1 MNRMRHLLAAILLL
15 PAALL
20 AQTTPQRL
28 TLAEAEAL
36 WQEHNRELQ
45 LARTAVSGAEADVLS
60 AGQRPNPQVSLN
72 ITQIAPWSGY
82 GAGPWKDKKMDNVLR
97 LDQLVER
104 GGKRDLRIKGA
115 DARLD
120 ASRFDLDDTGRQ
132 QLQALQQTY
141 FDLHLSQ
148 EKRRLAGELAANY
161 DKSLDTGRLR
171 LKAGDI
177 SQVDLARLQI
187 DKSRADNEARQTQ
200 AELEQAQ
207 VALAY
212 LIGRERDAGQLV
224 AADDWPPLGNHHLKR
239 GELDQRPDVAAARL
253 RVAAAE
259 AARDLAK
266 AQKTRDVTLGVQ
278 YEHNMQSE
286 PTNSYGFGV
295 SVPLFIFHEYEG
307 DIARAAADLTAARL
321 LYERTLAQAVGSAD
335 QAGSALRSAE
345 ERLRR
350 LETGL
355 LADAERVAKAA
366 ELAYSRGAMNLMDLL
381 DARRTLRQIQ
391 IETAT
396 AHADHAKA
404 LAAWRLQADYGNTK

>member
-1 MNRMRHLLAAILLL
+1 MNCMRQILALLVLL
-15 PAALL
+15 PVAVL
-20 AQTTPQRL
+20 AQTAQRL
-28 TLAEAEAL
+28 TLAEATTL
-36 WQEHNRELQ
+36 WQEQNRELQ
-45 LARTAVSGAEADVLS
+45 LARTAVAGAEADVLT
-60 AGQRPNPQVSLN
+60 AGQVPNPQVSLN
-72 ITQIAPWSGY
+72 VTQISPWSGY

-120 ASRFDLDDTGRQ
+120 ASRYDLDDTGRQ
-132 QLQALQQTY
+132 QLLTLQLTY
-141 FDLHLSQ
+141 FDLRLAQ
-148 EKRRLAGELAANY
+148 DKRHLAGELAAAY
-161 DKSLDTGRLR
+161 EKSLDTGRLR

-177 SQVDLARLQI
+177 SQVELSRLQI
-187 DKSRADNEARQTQ
+187 DKSRADNDARQTQ

-212 LIGRERDAGQLV
+212 LLGRESDAAQLV
-224 AADDWPPLGNHHLKR
+224 AADNWPPLADNPLKR
-239 GELDQRPDVAAARL
+239 GDLEQRPDVAAARL

-266 AQKTRDVTLGVQ
+266 AQKTRDVTLGLQ
-278 YEHNMQSE
+278 YEHNMQNE

-295 SVPLFIFHEYEG
+295 SIPLFIFHEYEG
-307 DIARAAADLTAARL
+307 DIARAEADLTTARL
-321 LYERTLAQAVGSAD
+321 LYERTLAQAVGSSD
-335 QAGSALRSAE
+335 QASSALRSAD

-350 LETGL
+350 FATGL

-366 ELAYSRGAMNLMDLL
+366 ELAYNRGAMNLMDLL
-381 DARRTLRQIQ
+381 DARRTLRLIQ

-404 LAAWRLQADYGNTK
+404 LAAWRLQADYGKTK

>member
-1 MNRMRHLLAAILLL
+1 MRQILALLVLL
-15 PAALL
+15 PVAVL
-20 AQTTPQRL
+20 AQTPQRL
-28 TLAEAEAL
+28 TLAEATTL

-45 LARTAVSGAEADVLS
+45 LARTAVAGAEADVLT
-60 AGQRPNPQVSLN
+60 AGQVPNPQVSLN
-72 ITQIAPWSGY
+72 VTQISPWSGY

-104 GGKRDLRIKGA
+104 GGKRELRIKGA

-120 ASRFDLDDTGRQ
+120 ASRCDLDDTGRQ
-132 QLQALQQTY
+132 QLLTLQQTY
-141 FDLHLSQ
+141 FDLRLAQ
-148 EKRRLAGELAANY
+148 EKRRLAGELAAVY
-161 DKSLDTGRLR
+161 EKSLDTGRLR

-177 SQVDLARLQI
+177 SQVELSRLQI
-187 DKSRADNEARQTQ
+187 DKSRADNDARQTQ

-212 LIGRERDAGQLV
+212 LIGRESDAAQLV
-224 AADDWPPLGNHHLKR
+224 AADDWPPLADNPLKR
-239 GELDQRPDVAAARL
+239 GDLEQRPDVAAARL

-266 AQKTRDVTLGVQ
+266 AQKTRDVTLGLQ
-278 YEHNMQSE
+278 YEHNMQNE

-307 DIARAAADLTAARL
+307 DIARAEADLATARL
-321 LYERTLAQAVGSAD
+321 LYERTLSQAVGSAD
-335 QAGSALRSAE
+335 QASSALRSADD
-345 ERLRR
+345 RLRR

-366 ELAYSRGAMNLMDLL
+366 ELAYNRGAMNLMDLL
-381 DARRTLRQIQ
+381 DARRTLRLIQ

-404 LAAWRLQADYGNTK
+404 LAAWRLQADYGKTK

>member
-1 MNRMRHLLAAILLL
+1 MNRMRPLLAAILLL
-15 PAALL
+15 PTVLL
-20 AQTTPQRL
+20 AQTSQPL

-36 WQEHNRELQ
+36 WQQHNRELQ
-45 LARTAVSGAEADVLS
+45 LAQTAVAGAEADTLT

-97 LDQLVER
+97 VDQLIER
-104 GGKRDLRIKGA
+104 GGKRDLRLKGA

-120 ASRFDLDDTGRQ
+120 ASRHDLDDTGRQ
-132 QLQALQQTY
+132 QMLTLQQTY
-141 FDLHLSQ
+141 FDLRLAQ

-161 DKSLDTGRLR
+161 DKSLDTGRIR

-177 SQVDLARLQI
+177 SQVELARLQI

-200 AELEQAQ
+200 ADLEQAQ

-212 LIGRERDAGQLV
+212 LIGRERDADQLR
-224 AADDWPPLGNHHLKR
+224 ATDNWPSLGDQALKR
-239 GELDQRPDVAAARL
+239 SDLDQRPDVAAARL

-266 AQKTRDVTLGVQ
+266 AQKTRDVTVGIQ

-307 DIARAAADLTAARL
+307 DIARAEADLTTARL

-366 ELAYSRGAMNLMDLL
+366 ELAYNRGAMNLMDLL

-404 LAAWRLQADYGNTK
+404 LAAWRLQADYGKTK

>member
-1 MNRMRHLLAAILLL
+1 MNRMRLLLAAILLL

-20 AQTTPQRL
+20 AQTPQRL

-45 LARTAVSGAEADVLS
+45 LARSAISGAEADVLT
-60 AGQRPNPQVSLN
+60 AGQLPNPQVSLN
-72 ITQIAPWSGY
+72 ITQISPWSGY

-97 LDQLVER
+97 LDQLLER

-120 ASRFDLDDTGRQ
+120 ASRYDLDDTRRQ
-132 QLQALQQTY
+132 QLLALQQSY
-141 FDLHLSQ
+141 FDLRLAQ

-161 DKSLDTGRLR
+161 DKSLDTGRIR

-177 SQVDLARLQI
+177 SQVELSRLQI
-187 DKSRADNEARQTQ
+187 DKSRADNEVRQTQ

-207 VALAY
+207 VTLAY
-212 LIGRERDAGQLV
+212 LIGRERDAAQLA
-224 AADDWPPLGNHHLKR
+224 AADNWPPLGDHQLKR
-239 GELDQRPDVAAARL
+239 GDPEQRPDVAAARL

-266 AQKTRDVTLGVQ
+266 AQKTRDVTLGIQ
-278 YEHNMQSE
+278 YEHNLQNE

-295 SVPLFIFHEYEG
+295 SIPLFIFHEYEG
-307 DIARAAADLTAARL
+307 DIARAESDLTTARL
-321 LYERTLAQAVGSAD
+321 LYDRTLAQAVGSSD
-335 QAGSALRSAE
+335 QASSALRSAE

-396 AHADHAKA
+396 ARADYAKA
-404 LAAWRLQADYGNTK
+404 LAAWRLQADYGKAK

>member
-1 MNRMRHLLAAILLL
+1 MRRLLTALLL
-15 PAALL
+15 VPVAVL
-20 AQTTPQRL
+20 AQTPQRL
-28 TLAEAEAL
+28 SLAEAEAL

-45 LARTAVSGAEADVLS
+45 LARTAVTGAEADVLT
-60 AGQRPNPQVSLN
+60 AGQLPNPQVSLN
-72 ITQIAPWSGY
+72 ITQISPWSGY

-104 GGKRDLRIKGA
+104 GGKRDLRVKGA

-120 ASRFDLDDTGRQ
+120 ASRRDLDDTGRQ
-132 QLQALQQTY
+132 MLLSLQQTY
-141 FDLHLSQ
+141 YDLRLAQ
-148 EKRRLAGELAANY
+148 EKRRLAGESAATY
-161 DKSLDTGRLR
+161 DKGLETGRLR

-177 SQVDLARLQI
+177 SQVELSRLQI
-187 DKSRADNEARQTQ
+187 DKSRADNDARRTQ

-212 LIGRERDAGQLV
+212 LIGREGDAGLLV
-224 AADDWPPLGNHHLKR
+224 ADDSWPPLGDQQLKR
-239 GELDQRPDVAAARL
+239 GDLEQRPDVAAARL
-253 RVAAAE
+253 RMAAAE

-266 AQKTRDVTLGVQ
+266 AQKTRDVTVGVQ
-278 YEHNMQSE
+278 YEHNMQNE

-307 DIARAAADLTAARL
+307 DIARAEADLTAARL
-321 LYERTLAQAVGSAD
+321 IYERTMAQAVGSTD
-335 QAGSALRSAE
+335 QASSALRSAE

-355 LADAERVAKAA
+355 LADAERVARAA

-381 DARRTLRQIQ
+381 DARRTLRQVQ
-391 IETAT
+391 IEAAT
-396 AHADHAKA
+396 ARADYAKA
-404 LAAWRLQADYGNTK
+404 LAAWRLQADYGKTK

>member
-1 MNRMRHLLAAILLL
+1 MNRMRPFVTLLFLL
-15 PAALL
+15 PVAVL
-20 AQTTPQRL
+20 AQEPQRL
-28 TLAEAEAL
+28 TLAETETL

-45 LARTAVSGAEADVLS
+45 LARTAVAGAEADLLT
-60 AGQRPNPQVSLN
+60 AGQLPNPQVSLN
-72 ITQIAPWSGY
+72 ITQISPWSGY

-97 LDQLVER
+97 LDQLIER
-104 GGKRDLRIKGA
+104 GGKRDLRVKGA

-132 QLQALQQTY
+132 QLLSLRQTY
-141 FDLHLSQ
+141 FDLRLAQ

-161 DKSLDTGRLR
+161 DKSLDSGRLR

-177 SQVDLARLQI
+177 SQVELARLQI

-212 LIGRERDAGQLV
+212 LIGRERDAAQLV
-224 AADDWPPLGNHHLKR
+224 AADNWPPLGDKPLKR
-239 GELDQRPDVAAARL
+239 SDLEQRPDIAAARL
-253 RVAAAE
+253 RVTAAE

-266 AQKTRDVTLGVQ
+266 AQKTRDVTLGIQ
-278 YEHNMQSE
+278 YEHNMQNE

-307 DIARAAADLTAARL
+307 DIARAEADLTAARL
-321 LYERTLAQAVGSAD
+321 LYERTLAQAVGSSD
-335 QAGSALRSAE
+335 QAASALRSAE

-404 LAAWRLQADYGNTK
+404 LAAWRLQAEYGKTK

>member
-1 MNRMRHLLAAILLL
+1 MNRMRLLLAAILLL

-20 AQTTPQRL
+20 AQTPQRL

-45 LARTAVSGAEADVLS
+45 LARSAISGAEADVLT
-60 AGQRPNPQVSLN
+60 AGQLPNPQVSLN
-72 ITQIAPWSGY
+72 ITQISPWSGY

-97 LDQLVER
+97 LDQLLER

-120 ASRFDLDDTGRQ
+120 ASRYDLDDTRRQ
-132 QLQALQQTY
+132 QLLALQQSY
-141 FDLHLSQ
+141 FDLRLAQ

-161 DKSLDTGRLR
+161 DKSLDTGRIR

-177 SQVDLARLQI
+177 SQVELSRLQI
-187 DKSRADNEARQTQ
+187 DKSRADNEVRQTQ

-207 VALAY
+207 VTLAY
-212 LIGRERDAGQLV
+212 LIGRERDAAQLV
-224 AADDWPPLGNHHLKR
+224 AADNWPPLGDHQLKR
-239 GELDQRPDVAAARL
+239 GDPEQRPDVAAARL

-266 AQKTRDVTLGVQ
+266 AQKTRDVTLGIQ
-278 YEHNMQSE
+278 YEHNLQNE

-295 SVPLFIFHEYEG
+295 SIPLFIFHEYEG
-307 DIARAAADLTAARL
+307 DIARAEADLTTARL
-321 LYERTLAQAVGSAD
+321 LYDRTLAQAVGGSD
-335 QAGSALRSAE
+335 QASSALRSAE

-396 AHADHAKA
+396 ARADYAKA
-404 LAAWRLQADYGNTK
+404 LAAWRLQADYGKTK

>member
-1 MNRMRHLLAAILLL
+1 MNRMRPFVTLLFLL
-15 PAALL
+15 PVAVL
-20 AQTTPQRL
+20 AQEPQRL
-28 TLAEAEAL
+28 TLAETETL

-45 LARTAVSGAEADVLS
+45 LARTAVAGAEADLLT
-60 AGQRPNPQVSLN
+60 AGQLPNPQVSLN
-72 ITQIAPWSGY
+72 ITQISPWSGY

-97 LDQLVER
+97 LDQLIER
-104 GGKRDLRIKGA
+104 GGKRDLRVKGA

-132 QLQALQQTY
+132 QLLSLRQTY
-141 FDLHLSQ
+141 FDLRLAQ
-148 EKRRLAGELAANY
+148 EKHRLAGELAANY
-161 DKSLDTGRLR
+161 DKSLDSGRLR

-177 SQVDLARLQI
+177 SQVELARLQI

-212 LIGRERDAGQLV
+212 LIGRERDAAQLV
-224 AADDWPPLGNHHLKR
+224 AADNWPPLGDNPLKR
-239 GELDQRPDVAAARL
+239 SDLEQRPDIAAARL
-253 RVAAAE
+253 RVTAAE

-266 AQKTRDVTLGVQ
+266 AQKTRDVTLGIQ
-278 YEHNMQSE
+278 YEHNMQNE

-307 DIARAAADLTAARL
+307 DIARAEADLTAARL
-321 LYERTLAQAVGSAD
+321 LYERTLAQAVGSSD
-335 QAGSALRSAE
+335 QAASALRSAE

-404 LAAWRLQADYGNTK
+404 LAAWRLQAEYGKTK

>member
-1 MNRMRHLLAAILLL
+1 MNRMRPFVTLLFLL
-15 PAALL
+15 PVAVL
-20 AQTTPQRL
+20 AQEPQRL
-28 TLAEAEAL
+28 TLAETETI

-45 LARTAVSGAEADVLS
+45 LARTAIAGAEADLLT
-60 AGQRPNPQVSLN
+60 AGQLPNPQVSLN
-72 ITQIAPWSGY
+72 ITQISPWSGY

-97 LDQLVER
+97 LDQLIER
-104 GGKRDLRIKGA
+104 GGKRDLRVKGA

-132 QLQALQQTY
+132 QLLSLRQSY
-141 FDLHLSQ
+141 FDLRLAQ
-148 EKRRLAGELAANY
+148 EKHRLAGELAANY
-161 DKSLDTGRLR
+161 DKSLNSGRLR

-177 SQVDLARLQI
+177 SQVELARLQI

-212 LIGRERDAGQLV
+212 LIGRERDAAQLV
-224 AADDWPPLGNHHLKR
+224 AADNWPPLGDNPLKR
-239 GELDQRPDVAAARL
+239 SDLEQRPDIAAARL
-253 RVAAAE
+253 RVTAAE

-266 AQKTRDVTLGVQ
+266 AQKTRDVTLGIQ
-278 YEHNMQSE
+278 YEHNMQNE

-307 DIARAAADLTAARL
+307 DIARAEADLTAARL
-321 LYERTLAQAVGSAD
+321 LYERTLAQAVGSSD
-335 QAGSALRSAE
+335 QAASALRSAE

-404 LAAWRLQADYGNTK
+404 LAAWRLQAEYGKTK

>member
-1 MNRMRHLLAAILLL
+1 MRRLLTALLL
-15 PAALL
+15 VPVAVL
-20 AQTTPQRL
+20 AQTPQRL
-28 TLAEAEAL
+28 SLAEAEAL

-45 LARTAVSGAEADVLS
+45 LARTAVTGAEADVLT
-60 AGQRPNPQVSLN
+60 AGQLPNPQVSLN
-72 ITQIAPWSGY
+72 ITQISPWSGY

-104 GGKRDLRIKGA
+104 GGKRDLRVKGA

-120 ASRFDLDDTGRQ
+120 ASRRDLDDTGRQ
-132 QLQALQQTY
+132 MLLSLQQTY
-141 FDLHLSQ
+141 YDLRLAQ
-148 EKRRLAGELAANY
+148 EKRRLAGESAATY
-161 DKSLDTGRLR
+161 DKGLETGRLR

-177 SQVDLARLQI
+177 SQVELSRLQI
-187 DKSRADNEARQTQ
+187 DKSRADNDARRTQ

-212 LIGRERDAGQLV
+212 LIGREGDAGLLV
-224 AADDWPPLGNHHLKR
+224 ADDNWPPLGDQQLKR
-239 GELDQRPDVAAARL
+239 GDLEQRPDVAAARL
-253 RVAAAE
+253 RMAAAE

-266 AQKTRDVTLGVQ
+266 AQKTRDVTVGVQ
-278 YEHNMQSE
+278 YEHNMQNE

-307 DIARAAADLTAARL
+307 DIARAEADLTAARL
-321 LYERTLAQAVGSAD
+321 IYERTMAQAVGSTD
-335 QAGSALRSAE
+335 QASSALRSAE

-355 LADAERVAKAA
+355 LADAERVARAA

-381 DARRTLRQIQ
+381 DARRTLRQVQ
-391 IETAT
+391 IEAAT
-396 AHADHAKA
+396 ARADYAKA
-404 LAAWRLQADYGNTK
+404 LAAWRLQADYGKTK

>member
-1 MNRMRHLLAAILLL
+1 MNCMRQILALLVLL
-15 PAALL
+15 PVAVL
-20 AQTTPQRL
+20 AQTPQRL
-28 TLAEAEAL
+28 TLAEATTL
-36 WQEHNRELQ
+36 WQEQNRELQ
-45 LARTAVSGAEADVLS
+45 LARTAVAGAEADVLT
-60 AGQRPNPQVSLN
+60 AGQVPNPQVSLN
-72 ITQIAPWSGY
+72 VTQISPWSGY

-120 ASRFDLDDTGRQ
+120 ASRYDLDDTGRQ
-132 QLQALQQTY
+132 QLLTLQLTY
-141 FDLHLSQ
+141 FDLRLAQ
-148 EKRRLAGELAANY
+148 DKRHLAGELAAAY
-161 DKSLDTGRLR
+161 EKSLDTGRLR

-177 SQVDLARLQI
+177 SQVELSRLQI
-187 DKSRADNEARQTQ
+187 DKSRADNDARQTQ

-212 LIGRERDAGQLV
+212 LIGRESDAAQLV
-224 AADDWPPLGNHHLKR
+224 AADNWPPLADNPLKR
-239 GELDQRPDVAAARL
+239 GDLEQRPDVAAARL

-266 AQKTRDVTLGVQ
+266 AQKTRDVTLGLQ
-278 YEHNMQSE
+278 YEHNMQNE

-295 SVPLFIFHEYEG
+295 SIPLFIFHEYEG
-307 DIARAAADLTAARL
+307 DIARAEADLTTARL
-321 LYERTLAQAVGSAD
+321 LYERTLAQAVGSSD
-335 QAGSALRSAE
+335 QASSALRSAD

-350 LETGL
+350 LATGL

-366 ELAYSRGAMNLMDLL
+366 ELAYNRGAMNLMDLL

-404 LAAWRLQADYGNTK
+404 LAAWRLQADYGKTK

>member
-1 MNRMRHLLAAILLL
+1 MNCMRHILALLVLL
-15 PAALL
+15 PVAVL
-20 AQTTPQRL
+20 AQTPQRL
-28 TLAEAEAL
+28 TLAEAATL

-45 LARTAVSGAEADVLS
+45 LARTAVAGAEADVLT
-60 AGQRPNPQVSLN
+60 AGQVPNPQVSLN
-72 ITQIAPWSGY
+72 VTQISPWSGY

-120 ASRFDLDDTGRQ
+120 ASRYDLDDTGRQ
-132 QLQALQQTY
+132 QLLTLQQTY
-141 FDLHLSQ
+141 FDLRLAQ
-148 EKRRLAGELAANY
+148 EKRRLAGELAAAY

-177 SQVDLARLQI
+177 SQVELSRLQI
-187 DKSRADNEARQTQ
+187 DKSRADNDARQTQ

-212 LIGRERDAGQLV
+212 LIGRESDAAQLV
-224 AADDWPPLGNHHLKR
+224 AADNWPPLADNPLKR
-239 GELDQRPDVAAARL
+239 GDLEQRPDVAAARL

-266 AQKTRDVTLGVQ
+266 AQKTRDVTLGLQ
-278 YEHNMQSE
+278 YEHNMQNE

-295 SVPLFIFHEYEG
+295 SIPLFIFHEYEG
-307 DIARAAADLTAARL
+307 DIARAEADLTTARL
-321 LYERTLAQAVGSAD
+321 LYERTLAQAVGSSD
-335 QAGSALRSAE
+335 QASSALRSAD

-350 LETGL
+350 LATGL

-366 ELAYSRGAMNLMDLL
+366 ELAYNRGAMNLMDLL

-404 LAAWRLQADYGNTK
+404 LAAWRLQADYGKTK

>member
-1 MNRMRHLLAAILLL
+1 MNRMRPFVTLLLLL
-15 PAALL
+15 PVAVL
-20 AQTTPQRL
+20 AQEPQRL
-28 TLAEAEAL
+28 TLAETETL

-45 LARTAVSGAEADVLS
+45 LARTAVAGAEADLLT
-60 AGQRPNPQVSLN
+60 AGQLPNPQVSLN
-72 ITQIAPWSGY
+72 ITQISPWSGY

-97 LDQLVER
+97 LDQLIER
-104 GGKRDLRIKGA
+104 GGKRDLRVKGA

-132 QLQALQQTY
+132 QLLSLRQTY
-141 FDLHLSQ
+141 FDLRLAQ

-161 DKSLDTGRLR
+161 DKSLDSGRLR

-177 SQVDLARLQI
+177 SQVELARLQI

-212 LIGRERDAGQLV
+212 LIGRERGAAQLV
-224 AADDWPPLGNHHLKR
+224 AADNWPPLGDNPLKR
-239 GELDQRPDVAAARL
+239 SDLEQRPDIAAARL
-253 RVAAAE
+253 RVTAAE

-266 AQKTRDVTLGVQ
+266 AQKTRDVTLGIQ
-278 YEHNMQSE
+278 YEHNMQNE
-286 PTNSYGFGV
+286 PTNSYGFGF

-307 DIARAAADLTAARL
+307 DIARAEADLTAARL
-321 LYERTLAQAVGSAD
+321 LYERTLAQAVGSSD
-335 QAGSALRSAE
+335 QAASALRSAE

-404 LAAWRLQADYGNTK
+404 LAAWRLQADYGKSK

>member
-1 MNRMRHLLAAILLL
+1 MICMRLLL
-15 PAALL
+15 TALL
-20 AQTTPQRL
+20 LFPITTLAQSPQRL
-28 TLAEAEAL
+28 SLTETEAL
-36 WQEHNRELQ
+36 WQAHNRELQ
-45 LARTAVSGAEADVLS
+45 LARTAVSGAEADVLT
-60 AGQRPNPQVSLN
+60 AGQVPNPQVSLN
-72 ITQIAPWSGY
+72 ITQISPWSGY

-97 LDQLVER
+97 VDQLVER
-104 GGKRDLRIKGA
+104 GGKRDLRLKGA

-120 ASRFDLDDTGRQ
+120 ASRRDLDDTGRQ
-132 QLQALQQTY
+132 LLLNLQQSY
-141 FDLHLSQ
+141 YDLRLAQ
-148 EKRRLAGELAANY
+148 EKSRLAGEVAASY
-161 DKSLDTGRLR
+161 DKSLETGRLR

-177 SQVDLARLQI
+177 AQVELARLQI
-187 DKSRADNEARQTQ
+187 DKSRADNDARQTQ

-212 LIGRERDAGQLV
+212 LIGRESDAAQLV
-224 AADDWPPLGNHHLKR
+224 AEDSWPLLADQKLKR
-239 GELDQRPDVAAARL
+239 GDLEQRPDVAAARS

-278 YEHNMQSE
+278 YEHNMQSD

-295 SVPLFIFHEYEG
+295 SVPLFIWHEYEG
-307 DIARAAADLTAARL
+307 DIARAEADLTAAQL
-321 LYERTLAQAVGSAD
+321 IYQRTLAQALGSTD
-335 QAGSALRSAE
+335 QAGSALRSSE

-355 LADAERVAKAA
+355 LGDAERVAKAA

-391 IETAT
+391 IEAAT
-396 AHADHAKA
+396 AHADYAKA
-404 LAAWRLQADYGNTK
+404 LAAWRLQADYGKTQ

>member
-1 MNRMRHLLAAILLL
+1 MNCMRHILALLVLL
-15 PAALL
+15 PVAVL
-20 AQTTPQRL
+20 AQTPQRL
-28 TLAEAEAL
+28 TLAEAATL

-45 LARTAVSGAEADVLS
+45 LARTAVAGAEADVLT
-60 AGQRPNPQVSLN
+60 AGQVPNPQVSLN
-72 ITQIAPWSGY
+72 VTQISPWSGY

-120 ASRFDLDDTGRQ
+120 ASRYDLDDTGRQ
-132 QLQALQQTY
+132 QLLTLQQTY
-141 FDLHLSQ
+141 FDLRLAQ
-148 EKRRLAGELAANY
+148 EKRRLAGELAAAY

-177 SQVDLARLQI
+177 SQVELSRLQI
-187 DKSRADNEARQTQ
+187 DKLRADNDARQTQ

-212 LIGRERDAGQLV
+212 LIGRESDAAQLV
-224 AADDWPPLGNHHLKR
+224 AADNWPPLADNPLKR
-239 GELDQRPDVAAARL
+239 GDLEQRPDVAAARL
-253 RVAAAE
+253 RVSAAE
-259 AARDLAK
+259 AVRDLAK
-266 AQKTRDVTLGVQ
+266 AQKTRDVTLGLQ
-278 YEHNMQSE
+278 YEHNMQNE

-295 SVPLFIFHEYEG
+295 SIPLFIFHEYEG
-307 DIARAAADLTAARL
+307 DIARAEADLTTARL
-321 LYERTLAQAVGSAD
+321 LYERTLAQAVGSSD
-335 QAGSALRSAE
+335 QASSALRSAD

-350 LETGL
+350 LATGL

-366 ELAYSRGAMNLMDLL
+366 ELAYNRGAMNLMDLL

-404 LAAWRLQADYGNTK
+404 LAAWRLQADYGKTK

>member
-1 MNRMRHLLAAILLL
+1 MNRMRLLLAAILLL

-20 AQTTPQRL
+20 AQTPQRL

-45 LARTAVSGAEADVLS
+45 LARSAISGAEADVLT
-60 AGQRPNPQVSLN
+60 AGQLPNPQVSLN
-72 ITQIAPWSGY
+72 ITQISPWSGY

-97 LDQLVER
+97 LDQLLER

-120 ASRFDLDDTGRQ
+120 ASRYDLDDTRRQ
-132 QLQALQQTY
+132 QLLALQQSY
-141 FDLHLSQ
+141 FDLRLVQ

-161 DKSLDTGRLR
+161 DKSLDTGRIR

-177 SQVDLARLQI
+177 SQVELSRLQI
-187 DKSRADNEARQTQ
+187 DKSRADNEVRQTQ

-207 VALAY
+207 VTLAY
-212 LIGRERDAGQLV
+212 LIGRERDAAQLA
-224 AADDWPPLGNHHLKR
+224 AADNWPPLGDHQLKR
-239 GELDQRPDVAAARL
+239 GDPEQRPDVAAARL

-259 AARDLAK
+259 AARDLSK
-266 AQKTRDVTLGVQ
+266 AQKTRDVTLGIQ
-278 YEHNMQSE
+278 YEHNLQNE

-295 SVPLFIFHEYEG
+295 SIPLFIFHEYEG
-307 DIARAAADLTAARL
+307 DIARAEADLTTARL
-321 LYERTLAQAVGSAD
+321 LYDRTLAQAVGGSD
-335 QAGSALRSAE
+335 QASSALRSAE

-396 AHADHAKA
+396 ARADYAKA
-404 LAAWRLQADYGNTK
+404 LAAWRLQADYGKTK

>member
-307 DIARAAADLTAARL
+307 DIARAEADLTAARL

>member
-1 MNRMRHLLAAILLL
+1 MNCMRQILALLVLL
-15 PAALL
+15 PVAVL
-20 AQTTPQRL
+20 AQTPQRL
-28 TLAEAEAL
+28 TLAEATTL
-36 WQEHNRELQ
+36 WQEQNRELQ
-45 LARTAVSGAEADVLS
+45 LARTAVAGAEADVLT
-60 AGQRPNPQVSLN
+60 AGQVPNPQVSLN
-72 ITQIAPWSGY
+72 VTQISPWSGY

-120 ASRFDLDDTGRQ
+120 ASRYDLDDTGRQ
-132 QLQALQQTY
+132 QLLTLQLTY
-141 FDLHLSQ
+141 FDLRLAQ
-148 EKRRLAGELAANY
+148 DKRHLAGELAAAY
-161 DKSLDTGRLR
+161 EKSLDTGRLR

-177 SQVDLARLQI
+177 SQVELSRLQI
-187 DKSRADNEARQTQ
+187 DKSRADNDARQTQ
-200 AELEQAQ
+200 AELEQTQ

-212 LIGRERDAGQLV
+212 LLGRESDAAQLV
-224 AADDWPPLGNHHLKR
+224 AADNWPPLADNPLKR
-239 GELDQRPDVAAARL
+239 GDLEQRPDVAAARL

-266 AQKTRDVTLGVQ
+266 AQKTRDVTLGLQ
-278 YEHNMQSE
+278 YEHNMQNE

-295 SVPLFIFHEYEG
+295 SIPLFIFHEYEG
-307 DIARAAADLTAARL
+307 DIARAEADLTTARL
-321 LYERTLAQAVGSAD
+321 LYERTLAQAVGSSD
-335 QAGSALRSAE
+335 QASSALRSAD

-350 LETGL
+350 FATGL

-366 ELAYSRGAMNLMDLL
+366 ELAYNRGAMNLMDLL
-381 DARRTLRQIQ
+381 DARRTLRLIQ

-404 LAAWRLQADYGNTK
+404 LAAWRLQADYGKTK

>member
-1 MNRMRHLLAAILLL
+1 MNRMRLLLAAILLL

-20 AQTTPQRL
+20 AQTPQRL

-45 LARTAVSGAEADVLS
+45 LARSAISGAEADVLT
-60 AGQRPNPQVSLN
+60 AGQLPNPQVSLN
-72 ITQIAPWSGY
+72 ITQISPWSGY

-97 LDQLVER
+97 LDQLLER

-120 ASRFDLDDTGRQ
+120 ASRYDLDDTRRQ
-132 QLQALQQTY
+132 QLLALQQSY
-141 FDLHLSQ
+141 FDLRLAQ

-161 DKSLDTGRLR
+161 DKSLDTGRIR

-177 SQVDLARLQI
+177 SQVELSRLQI
-187 DKSRADNEARQTQ
+187 DKSRADNEVRQTQ

-207 VALAY
+207 VTLAY
-212 LIGRERDAGQLV
+212 LIGRERDAAQLV
-224 AADDWPPLGNHHLKR
+224 AADNWPPLGDHQLKR
-239 GELDQRPDVAAARL
+239 GDPEQRPDVAAARL

-266 AQKTRDVTLGVQ
+266 AQKTRDVTLGIQ
-278 YEHNMQSE
+278 YEHNLQNE

-295 SVPLFIFHEYEG
+295 SIPLFIFHEYEG
-307 DIARAAADLTAARL
+307 DIARAEADLTTARL
-321 LYERTLAQAVGSAD
+321 LYDRTLAQAVGGSD
-335 QAGSALRSAE
+335 QASSALRSAE
-345 ERLRR
+345 ERLMR

-396 AHADHAKA
+396 ARADYAKA
-404 LAAWRLQADYGNTK
+404 LAAWRLQADYGKTK